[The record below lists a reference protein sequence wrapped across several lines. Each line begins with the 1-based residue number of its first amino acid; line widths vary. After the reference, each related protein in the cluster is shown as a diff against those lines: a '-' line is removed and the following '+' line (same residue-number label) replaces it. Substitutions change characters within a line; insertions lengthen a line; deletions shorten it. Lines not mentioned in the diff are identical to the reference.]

1 MFRNFRLVIR
11 RRPHSGAMQEKI
23 LLSSNNIAPVVA
35 EFHRR
40 NRGNRKPFQ
49 PFSSEWLEGTT
60 RVSLEVL

>member
-1 MFRNFRLVIR
+1 MFSSFRLVIR

-40 NRGNRKPFQ
+40 NRGNRKTVH
-49 PFSSEWLEGTT
+49 PFSSEWMEGTT

>member
-1 MFRNFRLVIR
+1 MFKNFRLVIR

-40 NRGNRKPFQ
+40 NRGNRRPVQ